1 MNGTM
6 AILREYNW
14 QQVVRT
20 AKGIWGRVSLVTGV
34 DIGSSFMKTV
44 VIQADHHGLSLADF
58 SMQSVVETAYPDEQF
73 YAGLV
78 ESIREKIMIPLGSI
92 GASLSGPSVFVKSI
106 NLPVMTEED
115 LREHLALELDRYI
128 AFDVQDV
135 FWDVYCPKP
144 FYEATGEQQE
154 YFLVVAKKE
163 CVERCVDAFRQ
174 YGMTLRFVD
183 VDALALVNMVT
194 YNYGHEGSWLLAH
207 IGPTGMVMVVIVE
220 GEPACIRK
228 VSYEAEWYGDFLD
241 QVLIGQTSSESRKE
255 LGASETLLL
264 EQFFQETRGQ
274 ICETLESFS
283 DLSRKVIDRGILL
296 SGGYVVAP
304 EMASTLAQSFGM
316 PVNLLDPFQS
326 ITVPQAIQQDSTFRQ
341 AAPLMSI
348 AVSVALRG
356 AALND

>member
-14 QQVVRT
+14 QLVVRT
-20 AKGIWGRVSLVTGV
+20 AKGILGRVSLATGV
-34 DIGSSFMKTV
+34 DIGSAFMKTV

-58 SMQSVVETAYPDEQF
+58 SMQSVVETAYPDEQS

-78 ESIREKIMIPLGSI
+78 ESIREKIMIPLGTI

-106 NLPVMTEED
+106 TLPVMTEED

-144 FYEATGEQQE
+144 FREATGEQQE
-154 YFLVVAKKE
+154 HFLVVAKKE

-183 VDALALVNMVT
+183 VDAFALVNMVT
-194 YNYGHEGSWLLAH
+194 YNYGREGSWLLAH

-220 GEPACIRK
+220 GKPACIRK

-326 ITVPQAIQQDSTFRQ
+326 IMVPQAIQQDSTFRQ

-356 AALND
+356 AALHD

>member
-20 AKGIWGRVSLVTGV
+20 AKGILGRVSLATGV

-44 VIQADHHGLSLADF
+44 VLQADHHGLSLADF
-58 SMQSVVETAYPDEQF
+58 SMQSVVETAYPDEQS

-78 ESIREKIMIPLGSI
+78 ESIREKIMIPLGTI
-92 GASLSGPSVFVKSI
+92 GTSLSGPSVFVKSI
-106 NLPVMTEED
+106 TLPVMTEED

-144 FYEATGEQQE
+144 FREATGEQQE
-154 YFLVVAKKE
+154 HFLVVAKKE

-183 VDALALVNMVT
+183 VDAFALVNMVT
-194 YNYGHEGSWLLAH
+194 YNYGRKGSWLLAH
-207 IGPTGMVMVVIVE
+207 IGPTGTIMVVIVE
-220 GEPACIRK
+220 GKPACIRK

-241 QVLIGQTSSESRKE
+241 QVLIGQTSSESRRE
-255 LGASETLLL
+255 LGTSETLLL

-296 SGGYVVAP
+296 SGGYVVSP

-326 ITVPQAIQQDSTFRQ
+326 ITVPQAIQQDSTFQQ

-356 AALND
+356 AALHD

>member
-20 AKGIWGRVSLVTGV
+20 AKGILGRVSLATGV

-58 SMQSVVETAYPDEQF
+58 SMQSVVETAYPDEQS

-78 ESIREKIMIPLGSI
+78 ESIREKIMIPLGTI

-106 NLPVMTEED
+106 TLPVMTEED

-144 FYEATGEQQE
+144 FREATGEQQE
-154 YFLVVAKKE
+154 HFLVVAKKE

-174 YGMTLRFVD
+174 YGMPLRFVD
-183 VDALALVNMVT
+183 VDAFALVNMVT
-194 YNYGHEGSWLLAH
+194 YNYGREGSWLLAH

-220 GEPACIRK
+220 GKPACIRK

-356 AALND
+356 AALHD

>member
-20 AKGIWGRVSLVTGV
+20 AKGILGRVSLATGV

-58 SMQSVVETAYPDEQF
+58 SMQSVVETAYPDEQS

-78 ESIREKIMIPLGSI
+78 ESIREKIMIPLGTI

-106 NLPVMTEED
+106 TLPVMTEED

-144 FYEATGEQQE
+144 FCEATGEQQE
-154 YFLVVAKKE
+154 HFLVVAKKE

-174 YGMTLRFVD
+174 YGMPLRFVD
-183 VDALALVNMVT
+183 VDAFALVNMVT
-194 YNYGHEGSWLLAH
+194 YNYGREGSWLLAH

-220 GEPACIRK
+220 GKPACIRK

-304 EMASTLAQSFGM
+304 EMVSTLAQSFGM

-356 AALND
+356 AALHD

>member
-1 MNGTM
+1 MNETM
-6 AILREYNW
+6 KILRECNW

-20 AKGIWGRVSLVTGV
+20 AKGFFGRVSLATGV

-44 VIQADHHGLSLADF
+44 VIQADHNGLSLADF
-58 SMQSVVETAYPDEQF
+58 SMQSVVETASPDEQS

-78 ESIREKIMIPLGSI
+78 KSIREKILIPLGTI
-92 GASLSGPSVFVKSI
+92 GTSLSGPSVFVKSLT
-106 NLPVMTEED
+106 LPVMTEED

-135 FWDVYCPKP
+135 FWDVYCRKP
-144 FYEATGEQQE
+144 FHEAKEEQQE

-163 CVERCVDAFRQ
+163 CVERRVDAFRQ
-174 YGMTLRFVD
+174 YGVTLRFVD
-183 VDALALVNMVT
+183 VDAFALVNMVT
-194 YNYGHEGSWLLAH
+194 YNYGNEGSWLLAH
-207 IGPTGMVMVVIVE
+207 IGPTGIVMVVIVE

-241 QVLIGQTSSESRKE
+241 QVFIRQTSLESRKE

-264 EQFFQETRGQ
+264 EQFFQETRKQ

-283 DLSRKVIDRGILL
+283 DLSAKVIDRGILL

-304 EMASTLAQSFGM
+304 EMAPTLAQNFGM

-326 ITVPQAIQQDSTFRQ
+326 ITVPQAIQQDSAFQQ
-341 AAPLMSI
+341 AAPLMSV
-348 AVSVALRG
+348 AVGVALRG
-356 AALND
+356 SATHD